1 MVWRPS
7 LNAFLSAVIAPPCAA
22 CGRVLDRPLD
32 GAVCDVCWDSV
43 ISLSAPFSLQVIAR
57 GRSIGAY
64 DGVLRDILHA
74 LKYGRRRS
82 LAQRLSRMMAEH
94 GRDVLADAQ
103 MVVPVP
109 LHRRR
114 ERERGFNQADDLAR
128 GLGLPIVHALRRT
141 RLTRPQVDLPKEERQ
156 SNVRDAFELRR
167 HEGHGFSRGNHI
179 FSRGNYQPVVRH
191 KIIVLVD
198 DVATTGATLDACAR
212 VLKRAGAAEVRALTA
227 ARVVSA
233 PR

>member
-1 MVWRPS
+1 MLWRPS
-7 LNAFLSAVIAPPCAA
+7 LNALLSAVIAPPCAA

-32 GAVCDVCWDSV
+32 GAVCDVCWAAVMSHA
-43 ISLSAPFSLQVIAR
+43 APFSLQAIAC

-64 DGVLRDILHA
+64 EGTLRDILHA

-103 MVVPVP
+103 FVVPVP

-128 GLGLPIVHALRRT
+128 GLGLPILHALRRT
-141 RLTRPQVDLPKEERQ
+141 RMTRPQVDLPKEERRA
-156 SNVRDAFELRR
+156 NVHDAFAMASNGAFLILRQSGR
-167 HEGHGFSRGNHI
+167 AEARPLQGTVAGA
-179 FSRGNYQPVVRH
+179 VV
-191 KIIVLVD
+191 VLVD

-212 VLKRAGAAEVRALTA
+212 VLKRAGAMEVRALT
-227 ARVVSA
+227 
-233 PR
+233 